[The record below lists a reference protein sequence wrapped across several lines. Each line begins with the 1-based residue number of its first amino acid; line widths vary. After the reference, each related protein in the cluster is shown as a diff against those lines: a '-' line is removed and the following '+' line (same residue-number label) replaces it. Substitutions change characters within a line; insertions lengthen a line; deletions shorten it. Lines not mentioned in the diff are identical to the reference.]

1 MDHGKVLLMGF
12 GFDLEKVF
20 GPGIAFCGFLD
31 IFEKIEFGKF
41 FFVVL
46 IEKELKE
53 MFEIAVLIFIQWILP
68 HFLLEVLGRDF
79 DLAI

>member
-1 MDHGKVLLMGF
+1 MGF